1 MAWNGL
7 MGNLE
12 YAKNIFIDII
22 KQDSTKRRDPKKWSR
37 IKSSVKAGSKGG
49 KPGQWSARKAQL
61 AVQRYKKAGGGY
73 KGKDT
78 GKTSLDKWTKQDWG
92 TKSGKPSGKTG
103 ERYLP
108 KKARE
113 ALSPQEYGA
122 STRAKRKDT
131 KQGKQVSAQPKK
143 IARKTA
149 KYRKK

>member
-108 KKARE
+108 KKARQ

-122 STRAKRKDT
+122 TSRAKRKAT

>member
-1 MAWNGL
+1 MD
-7 MGNLE
+7 NLE

-22 KQDSTKRRDPKKWSR
+22 KQASTKRRDPKKWSR

-108 KKARE
+108 KKARQ

-122 STRAKRKDT
+122 STRAKRKAT